1 MKRNPINLVWK
12 TLILSLIV
20 IGSTSCSKDNDND
33 DPKVEVNNE
42 LTYKGQTYDL
52 NIGAFNDYGF
62 EDGYSNIEFSIFH
75 LVSESDPII
84 PVFLYLDL
92 YSTNQDIE
100 SGTYRFSDGETDVDG
115 NTFSDSYLVRNYYWK
130 EDKGDEVA
138 TIAGGTVKL
147 SRDGE
152 NFKFEF
158 DLVTDK
164 NEKIQGSYGGKF
176 EDITGQIS
184 AKRIGLPNIKTR

>member
-1 MKRNPINLVWK
+1 MKRNPFNLVWK
-12 TLILSLIV
+12 TLILSLLV
-20 IGSTSCSKDNDND
+20 LGSTSCSKDNDND
-33 DPKVEVNNE
+33 DPNVEVNNE

-115 NTFSDSYLVRNYYWK
+115 NTFSDSYLVRNYYWQ

-176 EDITGQIS
+176 ENITEQIS

>member
-1 MKRNPINLVWK
+1 MKRNPFNLVWQ
-12 TLILSLIV
+12 TLILSLLV

-115 NTFSDSYLVRNYYWK
+115 NTFSDSYLVRNYYWQ

-138 TIAGGTVKL
+138 TIAGGKVKL

>member
-1 MKRNPINLVWK
+1 
-12 TLILSLIV
+12 
-20 IGSTSCSKDNDND
+20 
-33 DPKVEVNNE
+33 
-42 LTYKGQTYDL
+42 
-52 NIGAFNDYGF
+52 
-62 EDGYSNIEFSIFH
+62 
-75 LVSESDPII
+75 
-84 PVFLYLDL
+84 
-92 YSTNQDIE
+92 
-100 SGTYRFSDGETDVDG
+100 
-115 NTFSDSYLVRNYYWK
+115 VRNYYWK

-176 EDITGQIS
+176 EDITDQNS
-184 AKRIGLPNIKTR
+184 AKRIGLPNMKIR

>member
-1 MKRNPINLVWK
+1 MTSILVPSMIMVLKMAIAILNSVFSTWSLK
-12 TLILSLIV
+12 VTLLFL
-20 IGSTSCSKDNDND
+20 
-33 DPKVEVNNE
+33 
-42 LTYKGQTYDL
+42 
-52 NIGAFNDYGF
+52 F
-62 EDGYSNIEFSIFH
+62 
-75 LVSESDPII
+75 
-84 PVFLYLDL
+84 FLYLDL

-115 NTFSDSYLVRNYYWK
+115 NTFSDSYLVRNYYWQ

-184 AKRIGLPNIKTR
+184 AKRIGLPNIKT

>member
-1 MKRNPINLVWK
+1 MKRNPFNLVWK
-12 TLILSLIV
+12 TLILSILV
-20 IGSTSCSKDNDND
+20 LGSTSCSKDNDND
-33 DPKVEVNNE
+33 DPNVEVNNE

-176 EDITGQIS
+176 EDITDQNS
-184 AKRIGLPNIKTR
+184 AKRIGLPNMKIR

>member
-1 MKRNPINLVWK
+1 MKRNPFNLVWK

-84 PVFLYLDL
+84 PVFFIFRFILD
-92 YSTNQDIE
+92 Q
-100 SGTYRFSDGETDVDG
+100 
-115 NTFSDSYLVRNYYWK
+115 
-130 EDKGDEVA
+130 
-138 TIAGGTVKL
+138 
-147 SRDGE
+147 SR
-152 NFKFEF
+152 
-158 DLVTDK
+158 
-164 NEKIQGSYGGKF
+164 Y
-176 EDITGQIS
+176 
-184 AKRIGLPNIKTR
+184 